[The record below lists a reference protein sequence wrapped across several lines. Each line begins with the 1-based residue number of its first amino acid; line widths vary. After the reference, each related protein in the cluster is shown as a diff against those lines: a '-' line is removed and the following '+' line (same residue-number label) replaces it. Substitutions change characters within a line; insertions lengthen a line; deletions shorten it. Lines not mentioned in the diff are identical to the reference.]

1 MFEDIRNFLPLSEN
15 LFTGGMPKADQLTD
29 AAHKGVQ
36 TVINL
41 TVAGTDDALP
51 DEKELLDSLGV
62 EYIHIPVEWNNPTRQ
77 NLEDFIKV
85 MDAHKNDKVLVH
97 CQANYRA
104 TGFVTLYRILR
115 LGWDKE
121 TALQD
126 LRKIW
131 NPDKFPVWQRFIE
144 ENSVEK
150 TQSLGSQRLT

>member
-1 MFEDIRNFLPLSEN
+1 MFEDIRNFLHLSEK
-15 LFTGGMPKADQLTD
+15 LFTGGMPKAEQLTD
-29 AAHKGVQ
+29 AANKGVQ

-41 TVAGTDDALP
+41 TVADADDALP
-51 DEKELLDSLGV
+51 NEKELLKSLGI
-62 EYIHIPVEWNNPTRQ
+62 EYIHIPVEWGNPTRQ
-77 NLEDFIKV
+77 NLEDFMNA
-85 MDAHKNDKVLVH
+85 MDAHNDDKVLVH

-131 NPDKFPVWQRFIE
+131 NPERFPIWQKFME
-144 ENSVEK
+144 ENSVQN
-150 TQSLGSQRLT
+150 TQ